1 MGFCRDQLLVLLWF
15 YGTLKVLPYLNV
27 KNSTLFLYADD
38 FIDVSG
44 KDAQETNTLS
54 ITNLGEIQQFLNN
67 NDLLLN
73 LGKTTVCI
81 HYLAVWT
88 LGYL

>member
-1 MGFCRDQLLVLLWF
+1 MGFCKDQLLVLLWF
-15 YGTLKVLPYLNV
+15 YVTLKVLHQYLNV

-67 NDLLLN
+67 NDLLQ
-73 LGKTTVCI
+73 
-81 HYLAVWT
+81 
-88 LGYL
+88 